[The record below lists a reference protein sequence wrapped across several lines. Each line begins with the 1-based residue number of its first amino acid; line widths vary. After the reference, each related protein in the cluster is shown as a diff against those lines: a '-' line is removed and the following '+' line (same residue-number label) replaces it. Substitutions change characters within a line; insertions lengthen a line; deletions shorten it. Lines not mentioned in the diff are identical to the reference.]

1 MVWKLF
7 NASPNTSPFC
17 NLSFKVTLI
26 RPFIIFQYSA
36 NISHFQIHHAS
47 SPFTPAPRTVT
58 SADMAL
64 AEVTGD
70 LIFCGT
76 PKMSDSTYP
85 KSTCIFQFLCAYR
98 CTRHKLLLGF
108 AATCASFSLFN
119 RKPRLCFFDLPT
131 RFSTS
136 NRLQQGRMR
145 TLPHPKK
152 GSASGTGANKPNNH

>member
-1 MVWKLF
+1 
-7 NASPNTSPFC
+7 
-17 NLSFKVTLI
+17 
-26 RPFIIFQYSA
+26 
-36 NISHFQIHHAS
+36 
-47 SPFTPAPRTVT
+47 
-58 SADMAL
+58 
-64 AEVTGD
+64 
-70 LIFCGT
+70 
-76 PKMSDSTYP
+76 MSDSTYP

-152 GSASGTGANKPNNH
+152 AQRVAREQTNQTTTDGPSNLPNLHREAGQRTLHITLKACLEGTALPNNVLQTCRGGFGKPVVFICHRLPTIPL